1 MKTKQKIQHAP
12 SELFQKNT
20 TRTVRTVQKSN
31 IFLLNFIKFQEAFFS
46 FSPPPPHFCLGGG
59 VSIYLRVKENIILI
73 LMENIISQ
81 NV

>member
-46 FSPPPPHFCLGGG
+46 FSPPPIFVWGRGINLFT
-59 VSIYLRVKENIILI
+59 R
-73 LMENIISQ
+73 
-81 NV
+81 

>member
-46 FSPPPPHFCLGGG
+46 FSPPPPFLFGGG